1 MTIKDKS
8 KLITIDRFISEQE
21 DLHPEATGDF
31 SAIMH
36 DFNLALRMISHEV
49 RRAGLNDIL
58 GMTKYK
64 NVHGEEVRKIDE
76 FADAIM
82 IETMQR
88 SGKLCAMLSEEHE
101 DIIKIPDGYDKGKYV
116 MTFDPLDGSS
126 NIDVD
131 ITIGTIFSLY
141 KRKNPELRTDGSVE
155 DFLQPGT
162 NQVAAGY
169 ALYGS
174 STILVYTTGNGVS
187 VFCLD
192 PDIGEFLL
200 VTNNLRIP
208 QKGAM
213 YSCNEGNFYLW
224 EKWVQNYVHYLKTPS
239 EDKKY
244 PYSFRYVA
252 AAVADIHRTIH
263 NGGIYLYPAGK
274 NYPNGKVR
282 LLYEANPLAMIVE
295 QAGGKASSGYSR
307 ILDIQPKSIHERV
320 PIFIGSS
327 DDVDE
332 AEKFYK
338 EFNV

>member
-1 MTIKDKS
+1 MTISDRT
-8 KLITIDRFISEQE
+8 KLVTIDRFISEQE
-21 DLHPEATGDF
+21 DLHPRATGDF
-31 SAIMH
+31 TAIMH
-36 DFNLALRMISHEV
+36 DFNFALRMISHEV

-58 GMTKYK
+58 GMTKYR
-64 NVHGEEVRKIDE
+64 NVHGEQVRKIDE
-76 FADAIM
+76 FANTVI

-88 SGKLCAMLSEEHE
+88 CGKLCAMLSEEHE
-101 DIIKIPDGYDKGKYV
+101 DIIKIPDEYEKGKYV

-141 KRKNPELRTDGSVE
+141 KRKNPELRTDGTEE
-155 DFLQPGT
+155 DFLQPGK

-200 VTNNLRIP
+200 VTDHLRIP
-208 QKGAM
+208 SRGAM

-224 EKWVQNYVHYLKTPS
+224 DKWVQNYVDYLKTPT
-239 EDKKY
+239 EDNKH
-244 PYSFRYVA
+244 PYNFRYVA
-252 AAVADIHRTIH
+252 AAVADVHRTIH
-263 NGGIYLYPAGK
+263 NGGIYLYPGGT

-295 QAGGKASSGYSR
+295 HAGGKASSGYSR
-307 ILDIQPKSIHERV
+307 IMDIQPKSIHERV
-320 PIFIGSS
+320 PIFIGSPE
-327 DDVDE
+327 DVDE
-332 AEKFYK
+332 AESFYK
-338 EFNV
+338 RTV